1 MLTETELIEVKNV
14 RSLSYTQQIRDLHDF
29 CKQNNLKL
37 VLVVRR
43 NTRLS
48 RTLQEMEKSGEIIIR
63 GKFR

>member
-1 MLTETELIEVKNV
+1 MCEVYHIHSKFGICMISV
-14 RSLSYTQQIRDLHDF
+14 
-29 CKQNNLKL
+29 KQNNLKL